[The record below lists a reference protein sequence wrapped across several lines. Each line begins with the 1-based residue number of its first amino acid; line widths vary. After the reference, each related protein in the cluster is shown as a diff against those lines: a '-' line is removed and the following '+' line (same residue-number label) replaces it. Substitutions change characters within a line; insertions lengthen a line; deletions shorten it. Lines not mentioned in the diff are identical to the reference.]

1 MHALPCSA
9 YGGGVSLTAKAP
21 KPKPKRCKNPACRQ
35 PFPPVNSLQTV
46 CGYKCG
52 LAWAEI
58 QRKRKEAQL
67 AREDRRHTR
76 ERKEKL
82 KTRADYMREAQAEV
96 NAYVRLRDAHLGCV
110 SCDKPATWQ
119 GQWHASHFRSVGSSP
134 HLRFDLRNI
143 HKACSVC
150 NNHLSGNIHG
160 YRPKLI
166 ERIGLEAVE
175 ALETD
180 QEPRRYTIDD
190 LQAIKAE
197 YRAKVRELKKKLDE

>member
-1 MHALPCSA
+1 MKPL
-9 YGGGVSLTAKAP
+9 
-21 KPKPKRCKNPACRQ
+21 KPKKCRACRELFQ
-35 PFPPVNSLQTV
+35 PNNSMQVV
-46 CGYKCG
+46 CSPGCG
-52 LAWAEI
+52 LLIARQARE
-58 QRKRKEAQL
+58 RKEAQL
-67 AREDRRHTR
+67 AKE
-76 ERKEKL
+76 ERKAHSERKRRL
-82 KTRADYMREAQAEV
+82 KTRGDYLREAQTEV

-134 HLRFDLRNI
+134 HLRFDMRNI

-160 YRPKLI
+160 YRPRLI

-175 ALETD
+175 ALEAD

-190 LQAIKAE
+190 LRQIAKE
-197 YRAKVRELKKKLDE
+197 YRAKTRELKATNGH

>member
-1 MHALPCSA
+1 MGIS
-9 YGGGVSLTAKAP
+9 VKAP
-21 KPKPKRCKNPACRQ
+21 KPKKCRSPECRKSFQ
-35 PFPPVNSLQTV
+35 PRNSMQVV
-46 CGYKCG
+46 CSPKCG
-52 LAWAEI
+52 LALATI
-58 QRKRKEAQL
+58 QRKKKEAQL
-67 AREDRRHTR
+67 SREDRKNTR
-76 ERKEKL
+76 ERREKL
-82 KTRADYMREAQAEV
+82 KSRADYIREAQTEV

-134 HLRFDLRNI
+134 HLRFDMRNI

-175 ALETD
+175 ALECD
-180 QEPRRYTIDD
+180 QAPRHYTVDD
-190 LQAIKAE
+190 LKAIAKD
-197 YRAKVRELKKKLDE
+197 YRAKVRELKKQV

>member
-1 MHALPCSA
+1 MTM
-9 YGGGVSLTAKAP
+9 TAKP
-21 KPKPKRCKNPACRQ
+21 PKPKRCKSPECRQ
-35 PFPPVNSLQTV
+35 SFQPRNSMQAV
-46 CGYKCG
+46 CSPLCG
-52 LAWAEI
+52 LALAAI
-58 QRKRKEAQL
+58 QRKKREAQL
-67 AREDRRHTR
+67 AREDRKDTR

-143 HKACSVC
+143 HKACSIC

-175 ALETD
+175 ALEAD
-180 QEPRRYTIDD
+180 QSTSHYTIDE
-190 LQAIKAE
+190 IKE
-197 YRAKVRELKKKLDE
+197 ITSIYRAKVRQLKKEAGQ

>member
-1 MHALPCSA
+1 M
-9 YGGGVSLTAKAP
+9 KAISG
-21 KPKPKRCKNPACRQ
+21 KPKRCKSPECRQ
-35 PFPPVNSLQTV
+35 PFQPRNSLQVV
-46 CGYKCG
+46 CSPRCG
-52 LAWAEI
+52 LALAAI
-58 QRKRKEAQL
+58 NRKRKEAQL
-67 AREDRRHTR
+67 AREDRKDTR
-76 ERKEKL
+76 ERREKL
-82 KTRADYMREAQAEV
+82 KSRADYMREAQAAV

-160 YRPKLI
+160 YRPRLI

-175 ALETD
+175 ALECD
-180 QEPRRYTIDD
+180 QEPRHYTIED
-190 LQAIKAE
+190 LKAITAE
-197 YRAKVRELKKKLDE
+197 YRAKTRELKRKLDR

>member
-1 MHALPCSA
+1 MKTKP
-9 YGGGVSLTAKAP
+9 P
-21 KPKPKRCKNPACRQ
+21 KPKKCRSPECRQ
-35 PFPPVNSLQTV
+35 SFSPRNSMQVV
-46 CGYKCG
+46 CSPRCG
-52 LAWAEI
+52 LALAAI
-58 QRKRKEAQL
+58 NRKRKEAQL
-67 AREDRRHTR
+67 AREDRKDTR
-76 ERKEKL
+76 ERREKL
-82 KTRADYMREAQAEV
+82 KSRADYMREAQAAV

-166 ERIGLEAVE
+166 DRIGLEAVE
-175 ALETD
+175 ALECD
-180 QEPRRYTIDD
+180 QEPRHYTIED
-190 LQAIKAE
+190 LKAITAE
-197 YRAKVRELKKKLDE
+197 YRAKTRELKRKLDK